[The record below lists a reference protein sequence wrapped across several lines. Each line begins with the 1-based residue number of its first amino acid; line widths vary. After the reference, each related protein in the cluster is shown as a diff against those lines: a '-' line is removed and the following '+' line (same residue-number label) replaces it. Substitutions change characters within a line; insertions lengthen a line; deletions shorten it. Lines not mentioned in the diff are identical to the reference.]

1 MEQNGKNKFY
11 LRLSFYTIICTV
23 IYAALVIFMYSHN
36 MLLRNKPNIIISFI
50 ILILVGF
57 SIFQNIVTK
66 TKGNNIKMIILAVL
80 FVLVFAITNLGNKY
94 IIDNMLSKEVIK
106 EFGGEKYIVMQ
117 KETEEYYFKIYSDY
131 VRGSI
136 PKYSISHNIIYD
148 KEVKYITTTVV
159 EFSDNGSVINTTSDS
174 RVESGV

>member
-23 IYAALVIFMYSHN
+23 IYAALVIFMYSHH
-36 MLLRNKPNIIISFI
+36 MLLRNRPNIIISFI
-50 ILILVGF
+50 ILIFVGL

-66 TKGNNIKMIILAVL
+66 TKGNNIKMIILAIL
-80 FVLVFAITNLGNKY
+80 FVLVFAVTNLGNKY

-106 EFGGEKYIVMQ
+106 EYGGEKYIVMK
-117 KETEEYYFKIYSDY
+117 KESEEYYFKIYSDY

-136 PKYSISHNIIYD
+136 PKYSLSYNTLTD
-148 KEVKYITTTVV
+148 GDVKYITTTIV
-159 EFSDNGSVINTTSDS
+159 EFSDNGSVLNTVSDS
-174 RVESGV
+174 KIESGE